1 MNLLAVIPA
10 ALRALQASRALD
22 NPAAWKQVQNVI
34 NGLSALVAVAAALG
48 YAVPISAE
56 GIATVAGGVV
66 ALVNVYLTVATT
78 DKLGWPARRTD
89 HDSNPPDP
97 PAVVAT
103 DSGRA
108 ADADRDPGAVRAV
121 VELRQPASVP
131 AGGGSVA
138 VDREP
143 NTYPNLRPSGWG
155 DQS

>member
-1 MNLLAVIPA
+1 MNIIAVVPA
-10 ALRALQASRALD
+10 ALRALQAGRSLS

-34 NGLSALVAVAAALG
+34 NFLTAGVTVAAAVG
-48 YAVPISAE
+48 YTVPISDE

-66 ALVNVYLTVATT
+66 ALVNVYFTVATT
-78 DKLGWPARRTD
+78 GRLGWPARRTD